1 MIIVARRPPVEPPRQ
16 PSWARRRSI
25 VVVVV
30 LLTLACVLPA
40 TAADDAPAASF
51 ADYLATW
58 KIDRSGRAL
67 LEEPGDWSDA
77 KQDMALRVLG
87 RLARIPEPLGV
98 RWAAAAEPLP
108 GGPAT
113 DLLGDRLL
121 AVSGRVVRVDAL
133 PLPAE
138 QAEIFGHKQLEVVRL
153 RLPDGR
159 AVDLLAAHVPS
170 GWPRGR
176 AIDESASAVGLPL
189 AAGPGPGP
197 GPGGAPAAVLLATAR
212 VAWFP
217 DTLLGRL
224 GVDQGLFDSV
234 VDGRQLVPGD
244 AAAFWAVLAAAGRC
258 PGEELARAAGSPGD
272 IVPLIDPAR
281 RWFEGQRG
289 TPFTVEGVAR
299 RATRIEV
306 DDPLVAERIGADH
319 YWELFVFVPTPLLKI
334 NDRLQDDYPVVCCVR
349 TLPAGIPTGP
359 RIGERVRV
367 SGFAFKRYGYPLPD
381 VTISSSQGDRRQ
393 QGQRQETALF
403 VGREP
408 VWLPAPSPAR
418 AVDALG
424 WGFLGMAALVALAV
438 AMAAWALARDRRAR
452 DRQVRRDL
460 PDRIELP

>member
-1 MIIVARRPPVEPPRQ
+1 MPCAASRLPLEPFRRPSRTGCRPVFL
-16 PSWARRRSI
+16 
-25 VVVVV
+25 V
-30 LLTLACVLPA
+30 LLTLACA
-40 TAADDAPAASF
+40 QAATGTAADDTAPTSF
-51 ADYLATW
+51 ADYLVTW
-58 KIDRSGRAL
+58 KIDRSGRAA
-67 LEEPGDWSDA
+67 LEEPGDWNDA
-77 KQDMALRVLG
+77 KREAALRVLG
-87 RLARIPEPLGV
+87 RLTRIPEPLGT
-98 RWAAAAEPLP
+98 RWATAAEPLP
-108 GGPAT
+108 RGPAI
-113 DLLGDRLL
+113 DLLGDRLH
-121 AVSGRVVRVDAL
+121 AVAGRAVRVDTL
-133 PLPAE
+133 PLSAE
-138 QAEIFGHKQLEVVRL
+138 QAERFGHKQLEVVRL
-153 RLPDGR
+153 RCQDGR
-159 AVDLLAAHVPS
+159 VVDLLAAHVPS
-170 GWPRGR
+170 AWPRGR

-189 AAGPGPGP
+189 AVGPGPGP
-197 GPGGAPAAVLLATAR
+197 GEEPADMLLATAR

-258 PGEELARAAGSPGD
+258 PGEELAGAAGGPGD

-281 RWFEGQRG
+281 RWFEERRG

-306 DDPLVAERIGADH
+306 DDPIIAKQIGTDH

-334 NDRLQDDYPVVCCVR
+334 NDRLQDDYPIVCCVR
-349 TLPAGIPTGP
+349 ALPPGMPTGP

-381 VTISSSQGDRRQ
+381 VTISSSQGERRQ
-393 QGQRQETALF
+393 QGQRQETALL

-424 WGFLGMAALVALAV
+424 WGFLGIAAVVALAV
-438 AMAAWALARDRRAR
+438 ALAAWTLARDRRAQN
-452 DRQVRRDL
+452 RQVRHGL
-460 PDRIELP
+460 PDKIELP